1 MGRSLGLRLFA
12 AACIS
17 TVVALVLA
25 GIVLLLLFE
34 KHVERRLRDEAT
46 IHLNQVIGG
55 LSYASPPRVTFAQK
69 LSDPRFEIPLS
80 GLYWQIRDDERR
92 LLLRSRSLW
101 DTVMDLESDALAP
114 GVLHWHEVPGPP
126 DSRLL
131 VAERLVLLGKGDQL
145 RRLRV
150 SVGVDREDL
159 DRAVKEFGGDTLP
172 YLVALAVFLV
182 LAAALYIRVGL
193 APLRAVRDGVAA
205 VRSGGADR
213 LTGAY
218 PKEVNPLIGEINE
231 LLESRERS
239 IENART
245 WAADLAHGL
254 KTPLTVMASDAR
266 RLREQGQE
274 EIASG
279 LEELADTMGRRVDRE
294 LIRARFKT
302 GVDVRQARSDAGE
315 AVQQVVRTLRRT
327 PRGERLDWVINVP
340 DETRVGVGYE
350 DLIELLGN
358 VIENAVEWA
367 KARVQVTLVEGAPVR
382 LRVDDDGP
390 GIPIAD
396 RARAAERG
404 ARLDEQRSGTG
415 LGLAIARDIAE
426 AYGGELRLLE
436 NDEGGLRVEAVF
448 PGSHSEPANVA

>member
-12 AACIS
+12 AACVSI
-17 TVVALVLA
+17 VVALVLSGA
-25 GIVLLLLFE
+25 VLLLLFE

-55 LSYASPPRVTFAQK
+55 LSYANPPRVTFAEK

-101 DTVMDLESDALAP
+101 DTEMDLEADALAP
-114 GVLHWHEVPGPP
+114 GVLHWHEVSGP
-126 DSRLL
+126 SNTRLL
-131 VAERLVLLGKGDQL
+131 VAERVVLLGEGDQL

-150 SVGVDREDL
+150 SVGVDRADL
-159 DRAVKEFGGDTLP
+159 DQAVKEFGGDTLP
-172 YLVALAVFLV
+172 YLIALAVFLV
-182 LAAALYIRVGL
+182 LAAALYIRIGL
-193 APLRAVRDGVAA
+193 APLREVRDGVAA
-205 VRSGGADR
+205 VRAGRTDR
-213 LTGAY
+213 LAGAY
-218 PKEVNPLIGEINE
+218 PIEVNPLIGEINE

-239 IENART
+239 IENAQT

-254 KTPLTVMASDAR
+254 KTPLTVLSADAR

-274 EIASG
+274 DIASS
-279 LEELADTMGRRVDRE
+279 LEELAGTMSRRVDRE
-294 LIRARFKT
+294 LIRVRFKT
-302 GVDVRQARSDAGE
+302 GVDARQAHADAGE
-315 AVQQVVRTLRRT
+315 AVRQVVRTLRRT
-327 PRGERLDWVINVP
+327 PRGEKLDWDIGLL
-340 DETRVGVGYE
+340 EQAEVGVGYE

-367 KARVQVTLVEGAPVR
+367 QSRVRVTLLAEEQVR

-390 GIPIAD
+390 GIPEAD

-426 AYGGELRLLE
+426 AYGGELVLE
-436 NDEGGLRVEAVF
+436 ENEFGGLRVDALF
-448 PGSHSEPANVA
+448 PRAGQAG